1 MTQEEIPARAAPRV
15 TLRPVA
21 SDDEEFLVQVY
32 ASTRADELAQIPWS
46 EAQRAAFVRM
56 QFDAQLLHYR
66 THNPAATYDI
76 ILLDGRAAGRL
87 YVARRGYE
95 IRILDL
101 TLLPEHR
108 GEGVGTFLVKQLVDE
123 AARAG
128 LPLNIYVE
136 SYNRSRGL
144 FERLGFKKV
153 DRADDDGINYLLEW
167 RRT

>member
-1 MTQEEIPARAAPRV
+1 MTQEEIAGRV
-15 TLRPVA
+15 TLRPA
-21 SDDEEFLVQVY
+21 EADDEDFLVKVY
-32 ASTRADELAQIPWS
+32 ASTRADELARVPWT

-56 QFDAQLLHYR
+56 QFDAQQLHYR
-66 THNPAATYDI
+66 THNPTATHHV
-76 ILLDGRAAGRL
+76 ILLDGQAAGRL

-95 IRILDL
+95 IRILDI

-108 GEGVGTFLVKQLVDE
+108 GDGAGTFLIEELMEE
-123 AARAG
+123 AAHAG

-153 DRADDDGINYLLEW
+153 DRPEDDGVNYLLEW
-167 RRT
+167 RRA